1 MAFRRSALHSKTL
14 ANRLLAAGFALAW
27 LCVASAQETT
37 AAPAVPA
44 NAASTAT
51 SAATGAVY
59 PSAAEP
65 AAQPATS
72 AAAVPLQI
80 PSQTPTTA
88 PPSALRTPS
97 KPAPA
102 VPAGLFSASRGN
114 WKSLSPIQQQ
124 ALAPL
129 AGEWD
134 AMDSARREK
143 WLAIGNKY
151 AAMTPAEQA
160 RMQVRMRDWVK
171 LTPQQ
176 RRSVRQSYTSS
187 NNLDAG
193 QKTVQWQQYQQ
204 LSEAQ
209 KLQLA
214 KQKSGATPPVTAVSR
229 VKTRTA
235 PLLPIAPPP
244 MLEAGIPALVPNNGT
259 GPANAAGH

>member
-1 MAFRRSALHSKTL
+1 
-14 ANRLLAAGFALAW
+14 
-27 LCVASAQETT
+27 
-37 AAPAVPA
+37 
-44 NAASTAT
+44 
-51 SAATGAVY
+51 
-59 PSAAEP
+59 
-65 AAQPATS
+65 
-72 AAAVPLQI
+72 
-80 PSQTPTTA
+80 
-88 PPSALRTPS
+88 
-97 KPAPA
+97 
-102 VPAGLFSASRGN
+102 
-114 WKSLSPIQQQ
+114 
-124 ALAPL
+124 
-129 AGEWD
+129 
-134 AMDSARREK
+134 MDSARREK

-151 AAMTPAEQA
+151 AAMTPAEQS

-214 KQKSGATPPVTAVSR
+214 KQKSGTTPPVTAVSR

-259 GPANAAGH
+259 GPGNAPGH